1 MKKIIIALC
10 VALVVFAV
18 GYNAYQSEKSAKTGL
33 KKVYAVMPLTGSLA
47 TLGQEGKK
55 VMDFMMKNGD
65 YPFKVVYIDS
75 EGNPMKALTALQAA
89 TVSEK
94 EPIVF
99 SFILSSV
106 NSALAPYIAKKNGF
120 LFGVSTSMVNADC
133 NNWQL
138 LTLTIADVSSPLV
151 DYVLSHHR
159 SLDIVY
165 IEDEYGVMEAKYVAD
180 ALNKKGLTDIRKW
193 AVPLNITDVRNE
205 VVKILS
211 KKPEA
216 ILIVGVPNLAYV
228 NLFRNL
234 KQQGFK
240 GTILAD
246 NSLASPWV
254 QDNVGKDANGII
266 SVAEKIETEADL
278 SASAKT
284 FKEQMTAL
292 GLKVNQS
299 HLQAAD
305 TLNLIK
311 YTIDKNLPFERA
323 TYENLQGW
331 DSASGD
337 HVVFKDGQSS
347 YPTILVIYKDGK
359 YYPYAE
365 EK

>member
-10 VALVVFAV
+10 VALAVFAV
-18 GYNAYQSEKSAKTGL
+18 SYNAYQSEKQATTGL

-55 VMDFMMKNGD
+55 VIDFMMKNGN
-65 YPFKVVYIDS
+65 YPFKVVYVDS

-106 NSALAPYIAKKNGF
+106 NSALVPYIAPKNGF
-120 LFGVSTSMVNADC
+120 LFGVSTSMVNSDLK
-133 NNWQL
+133 NWQL
-138 LTLTIADVSSPLV
+138 VTLTIADVSNPLIDHIV
-151 DYVLSHHR
+151 SKYQ

-165 IEDEYGVMEAKYVAD
+165 IEDEYGVMETKYMTD
-180 ALNKKGLTDIRKW
+180 ALNKKGITDIRKW
-193 AVPLNITDVRNE
+193 AIPLNITDVRNE

-211 KKPEA
+211 TKPEA
-216 ILIVGVPNLAYV
+216 ILIVGIPNLAYV

-234 KQQGFK
+234 RQQGFA

-254 QDNVGKDANGII
+254 QDNVGKDANGVI

-278 SASAKT
+278 SAYAKT

-299 HLQAAD
+299 HIQAAD

-311 YTIDKNLPFERA
+311 YTIDNNLPFDRK
-323 TYENLQGW
+323 TYENLKGW

-359 YYPYAE
+359 YYPYTE

>member
-1 MKKIIIALC
+1 MKKVIIALC
-10 VALVVFAV
+10 VALAVFAV

-55 VMDFMMKNGD
+55 VIDFMMKNGD
-65 YPFKVVYIDS
+65 YPFKVIYIDS

-106 NSALAPYIAKKNGF
+106 NSTIAPYIAQQNGF
-120 LFGVSTSMVNADC
+120 MFGVSTQAVNA
-133 NNWQL
+133 NVTNWQL
-138 LTLTIADVSSPLV
+138 IASTVEDMNKPLIN
-151 DYVLSHHR
+151 YVASKHR

-165 IEDEYGVMEAKYVAD
+165 MEDEYGVMETKYMTD
-180 ALNKKGLTDIRKW
+180 ALNKKGITDIRKW
-193 AVPLNITDVRNE
+193 AIPLNATDNRNE

-211 KKPEA
+211 TKPKA

-234 KQQGFK
+234 RQQNYK
-240 GTILAD
+240 GAILTD
-246 NSLASPWV
+246 INIGSPWV
-254 QDNVGKDANGII
+254 QNNIGKDLNGVI
-266 SVAEKIETEADL
+266 SIVMKSETEANLPPKDQ
-278 SASAKT
+278 A
-284 FKEQMTAL
+284 FKDQITAL
-292 GLKVNQS
+292 GFKLNCT
-299 HLQAAD
+299 HIQAVD

-311 YTIDKNLPFERA
+311 YTIDNNLPFDRK
-323 TYENLQGW
+323 TYENLKSW
-331 DSASGD
+331 KSVFGD
-337 HVVFKDGQSS
+337 EITFKDGQSS
-347 YPTILVIYKDGK
+347 YPNILVIYKDGK